1 MLDLHVTDYPEGS
14 YIRRGGARYNLIAS
28 GAEVS
33 AALCCAVLRWR
44 CGELRGIFGCK
55 MFVS

>member
-1 MLDLHVTDYPEGS
+1 MLDLHVIDYSEGS

-33 AALCCAVLRWR
+33 AALALRR
-44 CGELRGIFGCK
+44 IERDLLL
-55 MFVS
+55 